1 MRTSRSNR
9 GRCTHYMGSNATKLY
24 SNSGGISGS
33 ISGKL
38 PEQFEETVLGE
49 VAAASGIGNDRTI

>member
-9 GRCTHYMGSNATKLY
+9 GRCTHYLGSNATKLC
-24 SNSGGISGS
+24 SSPGGISGS

-38 PEQFEETVLGE
+38 SEQFEETVLEE
-49 VAAASGIGNDRTI
+49 VAAASGIGYNRTI